1 MWSAALYFSEKIV
14 APFKLSASD
23 RFRRS
28 WVLPR
33 RKIAARS
40 ESWGYQMPYE
50 EGGSTGTRLVCK
62 TDFLQQVLEKNSSDL
77 LILIKLHRY
86 ESDKPH
92 YRDSRV
98 TLLLCFASEKISQS
112 STSRVPLIR
121 FISRTGSNARVP
133 VLSEI

>member
-1 MWSAALYFSEKIV
+1 VIDVERRPYFSEKIV

-92 YRDSRV
+92 YRDSRFSNTV
-98 TLLLCFASEKISQS
+98 AVLRIRKDLTIEYFKGAVNQIHQS
-112 STSRVPLIR
+112 
-121 FISRTGSNARVP
+121 NW
-133 VLSEI
+133 